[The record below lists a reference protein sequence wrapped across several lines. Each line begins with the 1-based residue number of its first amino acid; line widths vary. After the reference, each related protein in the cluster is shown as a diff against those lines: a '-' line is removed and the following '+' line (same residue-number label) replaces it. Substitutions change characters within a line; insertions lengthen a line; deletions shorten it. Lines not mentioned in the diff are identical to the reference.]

1 MDDTTTDRAAMV
13 DAAVDTLAGADTI
26 GVVGHVGPDGD
37 ALGAMIGLTLAARAA
52 GRTAV
57 ASFGEPFVVPDELSF
72 LDTSTLVPPSEFPSD
87 LDVAVAVDTSVEHRV
102 GELAPLMGRAGT
114 LLVVDHHLSD
124 GSWGDV
130 VLIDVRAAATTEL
143 VHELIVRLGWPITEE
158 VATALYTGIVT
169 DTGRFQYSSTS
180 PRTHEIAADLLRRG
194 VQPAPVGQRL
204 FEEAPFGFYEVASRV
219 LARAHLDVDHQFV
232 WSVMTRE
239 DLESSGLEYHQ
250 TDALI
255 DLVRIARDAQV
266 ACLLKVKEQGVIKGS
281 LRSRGRVDVAQ
292 IARSF
297 GGGGHH
303 NASGFTSHEPIDVII
318 EQVVAQLP

>member
-1 MDDTTTDRAAMV
+1 MV
-13 DAAVDTLAGADTI
+13 DAAVDALARADTI

-37 ALGAMIGLTLAARAA
+37 ALGSMIGLALAARAA
-52 GRTAV
+52 GRSAV
-57 ASFGEPFVVPDELSF
+57 ASFSEPFVVPDELAF
-72 LDTSTLVPPSEFPSD
+72 LDTSVLVAPSEFPTD
-87 LDVAVAVDTSVEHRV
+87 LDVAVAVDTSVESRV
-102 GELAPLMGRAGT
+102 GELAVPMGGATT
-114 LLVVDHHLSD
+114 LLVIDHHVSD
-124 GSWGDV
+124 GSWGDI
-130 VLIDVRAAATTEL
+130 VLIDVQAAATTEL
-143 VHELIVRLGWPITEE
+143 VHELIVRLGWPITPE

-180 PRTHEIAADLLRRG
+180 PRTHEIAADLLRNG
-194 VQPAPVGQRL
+194 VQPAPIGQRL
-204 FEEAPFGFYEVASRV
+204 YEEAPFGFYEVASRV
-219 LARAHLDVDHQFV
+219 LGRAHLDVDHQFV
-232 WSVMTRE
+232 WSVMTQE
-239 DLESSGLEYHQ
+239 DLEASGLEYHQ